1 VVIDTMIRWVPVND
15 ANDYAEM
22 SKVTEAIATMARLS
36 GAHIMMLHH
45 AGKADRDMGD
55 SVLGSTAIFGSVD
68 TMLAM
73 RNRDGRRTLE
83 SRQRYGEDMEETV
96 LELDFDTGLLM
107 AVGSLDEVE
116 SRDVREAIMGHATDG
131 MTRQQIVDGVE
142 GKAAVVGR
150 AIRQLMTE
158 GYLER
163 LGAGTRSDPMRYLV
177 HSTPR
182 EDRGRVRWRD
192 L

>member
-1 VVIDTMIRWVPVND
+1 
-15 ANDYAEM
+15 
-22 SKVTEAIATMARLS
+22 
-36 GAHIMMLHH
+36 MMLHH

-83 SRQRYGEDMEETV
+83 SRQRYGEDMEEIV
-96 LELDFDTGLLM
+96 LELDIDSGLLM
-107 AVGSLDEVE
+107 AAGSLEEVE
-116 SRDVREAIMGHATDG
+116 FRDVRDAIMAHATDG
-131 MTRQQIVDGVE
+131 MTRQQILDGVE
-142 GKAAVVGR
+142 GKSVTVNR

-163 LGAGTRSDPMRYLV
+163 LGAGTRADPMRYLV
-177 HSTPR
+177 HQTPR

>member
-1 VVIDTMIRWVPVND
+1 
-15 ANDYAEM
+15 
-22 SKVTEAIATMARLS
+22 
-36 GAHIMMLHH
+36 
-45 AGKADRDMGD
+45 
-55 SVLGSTAIFGSVD
+55 
-68 TMLAM
+68 
-73 RNRDGRRTLE
+73 
-83 SRQRYGEDMEETV
+83 
-96 LELDFDTGLLM
+96 M

-116 SRDVREAIMGHATDG
+116 LRDVREAVMGHATDG

-142 GKAAVVGR
+142 GKAAVIGR

-163 LGAGTRSDPMRYLV
+163 LGAGTRSDPMRYLI
-177 HSTPR
+177 HTTAR